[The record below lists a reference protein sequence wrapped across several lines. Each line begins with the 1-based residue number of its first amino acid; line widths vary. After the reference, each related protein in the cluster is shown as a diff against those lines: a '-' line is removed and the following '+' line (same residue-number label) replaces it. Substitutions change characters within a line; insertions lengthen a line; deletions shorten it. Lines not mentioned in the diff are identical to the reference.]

1 MKATQIIY
9 LLLFVGIIV
18 CIVTSSHL
26 LDSEGFQSGSSMLPV
41 NNVSEPTIAKGVEPA
56 QLSIQAQPNSS
67 TPGTLPF
74 GPYGQMASV
83 GSYQY
88 QDPALLPAELQ
99 QMKQLKEDLRAFLVF
114 EGPSVAANSDPTVQL
129 PLTQLRADSRKL
141 DQEISVLSKN
151 PGIQSSLTQQ
161 NVADIQ
167 ESLTFLQRKVRLFQ
181 TSGVINTTAD
191 KKEGFQSG
199 SESEPK
205 TRATKEDLQHLQTK
219 AYAAILILS
228 SSGTTDP
235 TVQARIQR
243 LQTMYSSITDM
254 INKIDGGIWTSSDI
268 PLYKEDIAGI
278 LPNLADPSTS
288 LQDIFDQPSGVKL
301 SPVEQQLASLV
312 GEDNAK
318 NVFNHLLDKGMFR
331 VNVEMGYNVPSS
343 KRRTHR
349 LVPGTNRMMYEKSYD
364 LLPSGTDSSSN
375 SLLSSADPSEPIG
388 SRSSSSSSSAMSMEG
403 PYDTTMP
410 GAEQNNSKVG
420 GLDWKNRTESI
431 CEQVRLRGLDPLD
444 FGCIAKGSLMSPAY
458 SWRGHAKMVCGRLNT
473 TMDPNLPVVCGCPPQ
488 EWNGWTLF

>member
-9 LLLFVGIIV
+9 ILLFVGIIV
-18 CIVTSSHL
+18 CIVTSTHL
-26 LDSEGFQSGSSMLPV
+26 LDSEGFQSDMLPV
-41 NNVSEPTIAKGVEPA
+41 NNVSEPRIASGVEQA
-56 QLSIQAQPNSS
+56 RLDIQAQPNSS

-88 QDPALLPAELQ
+88 QDPALLPAELN
-99 QMKQLKEDLRAFLVF
+99 QMKKLKEDLRAFLVF
-114 EGPSVAANSDPTVQL
+114 EGPSVTANSDPTVQL

-141 DQEISVLSKN
+141 DQEISVLSNN

-161 NVADIQ
+161 NIADIQ
-167 ESLTFLQRKVRLFQ
+167 ESLSFLQRKVRLFQ
-181 TSGVINTTAD
+181 TSGVVNTTVD
-191 KKEGFQSG
+191 GKEGFQDG
-199 SESEPK
+199 SDDMSEPK
-205 TRATKEDLQHLQTK
+205 TRATKEDLQSLQTK
-219 AYAAILILS
+219 IYSAILTLS

-235 TVQARIQR
+235 TVQARIKR
-243 LQTMYSSITDM
+243 LQEMYSSITDM

-278 LPNLADPSTS
+278 LPNLADPSTA
-288 LQDIFDQPSGVKL
+288 LANIFDQSSGVKL
-301 SPVEQQLASLV
+301 SPIEKQIATLV

-318 NVFNHLLDKGMFR
+318 NVFNHLLDNGMFR
-331 VNVEMGYNVPSS
+331 VNMEMGYNVPGS
-343 KRRTHR
+343 KGRDHHTHGKKR
-349 LVPGTNRMMYEKSYD
+349 MMVPGTNRMMYEKSFD
-364 LLPSGTDSSSN
+364 LLPSGTESNSSSIEP
-375 SLLSSADPSEPIG
+375 SSG
-388 SRSSSSSSSAMSMEG
+388 SDSAMRMEA

-431 CEQVRLRGLDPLD
+431 CEQVRLRGLDPQD
-444 FGCIAKGSLMSPAY
+444 FGCVPKGSLMSPAY

-488 EWNGWTLF
+488 EWKGWTLF

>member
-1 MKATQIIY
+1 MKATQILY
-9 LLLFVGIIV
+9 LLLFVGVIV

-26 LDSEGFQSGSSMLPV
+26 LDLEGFQGSILPV
-41 NNVSEPTIAKGVEPA
+41 NNISEPTIAKGVEPA
-56 QLSIQAQPNSS
+56 RLSIQAQPNSS
-67 TPGTLPF
+67 APGSLPF

-88 QDPALLPAELQ
+88 QDPALLPAELN

-114 EGPSVAANSDPTVQL
+114 EGPSVAGNSDPTVQL

-141 DQEISVLSKN
+141 DQEISVLSNN

-161 NVADIQ
+161 NIADIQ
-167 ESLTFLQRKVRLFQ
+167 GSLAFLQRKVRLFQ
-181 TSGVINTTAD
+181 TSGVVNTSAD
-191 KKEGFQSG
+191 RKEGFQDG
-199 SESEPK
+199 SDAEPK
-205 TRATKEDLQHLQTK
+205 IKATKEDLQALQTK
-219 AYAAILILS
+219 VYAAILTLS

-235 TVQARIQR
+235 TVQARIKI
-243 LQTMYSSITDM
+243 LEELYSAITVI
-254 INKIDGGIWTSSDI
+254 INNLDTGVWTSSDI
-268 PLYKEDIAGI
+268 DLYKEDIDNI
-278 LPNLADPSTS
+278 LPYLDDPSKD
-288 LQDIFDQPSGVKL
+288 LENIFDQPSGIKL

-331 VNVEMGYNVPSS
+331 VNVEMGYNLQGS
-343 KRRTHR
+343 KRRNHR
-349 LVPGTNRMMYEKSYD
+349 LVPGTNRMVYENSYD
-364 LLPSGTDSSSN
+364 LLPSSTDSSSN
-375 SLLSSADPSEPIG
+375 SVEPYSLEPG
-388 SRSSSSSSSAMSMEG
+388 SSSGSAYGSGSAMSMEG
-403 PYDTTMP
+403 PYDTRMP

-431 CEQVRLRGLDPLD
+431 CEQVRLRGLDPMD

-488 EWNGWTLF
+488 EWRGWNTF

>member
-1 MKATQIIY
+1 
-9 LLLFVGIIV
+9 
-18 CIVTSSHL
+18 
-26 LDSEGFQSGSSMLPV
+26 
-41 NNVSEPTIAKGVEPA
+41 
-56 QLSIQAQPNSS
+56 
-67 TPGTLPF
+67 
-74 GPYGQMASV
+74 MASV

-88 QDPALLPAELQ
+88 QDPALLPAELN
-99 QMKQLKEDLRAFLVF
+99 QMKQLKEDLRGFLVF

-141 DQEISVLSKN
+141 DQEISVLSNN

-167 ESLTFLQRKVRLFQ
+167 ESLAFLQRKVRLFQ
-181 TSGVINTTAD
+181 TSGVVNTSAD
-191 KKEGFQSG
+191 GKEGFQDR
-199 SESEPK
+199 SEAEPK
-205 TRATKEDLQHLQTK
+205 TRATKEDLQSLQTK
-219 AYAAILILS
+219 IYAAILLLS

-235 TVQARIQR
+235 TVQARIKR
-243 LQTMYSSITDM
+243 LQDMYSAITDM
-254 INKIDGGIWTSSDI
+254 INKLDRGIWTSSDI

-278 LPNLADPSTS
+278 LPNLADPSM
-288 LQDIFDQPSGVKL
+288 DVANIFDQPSGVKL
-301 SPVEQQLASLV
+301 SPVEQQIARYV

-318 NVFNHLLDKGMFR
+318 NVFNHLLDNGMFR
-331 VNVEMGYNVPSS
+331 VNMEMGYNVPGSN
-343 KRRTHR
+343 KGGKKHNETKHR
-349 LVPGTNRMMYEKSYD
+349 MVPGTNRMMYEASYD
-364 LLPSGTDSSSN
+364 LLPSNTDSSSN
-375 SLLSSADPSEPIG
+375 SVEPYSLG
-388 SRSSSSSSSAMSMEG
+388 SVMSMEG

-410 GAEQNNSKVG
+410 GAEENNSKVG

>member
-1 MKATQIIY
+1 
-9 LLLFVGIIV
+9 
-18 CIVTSSHL
+18 
-26 LDSEGFQSGSSMLPV
+26 
-41 NNVSEPTIAKGVEPA
+41 
-56 QLSIQAQPNSS
+56 
-67 TPGTLPF
+67 
-74 GPYGQMASV
+74 MASV

-88 QDPALLPAELQ
+88 QDPALLPAELK

-114 EGPSVAANSDPTVQL
+114 EGPSVTSNSDPTVQL

-167 ESLTFLQRKVRLFQ
+167 ESLAFLQRKVRLFQ
-181 TSGVINTTAD
+181 TSGVINTTGD
-191 KKEGFQSG
+191 KKEGFQNGDETS
-199 SESEPK
+199 PK
-205 TRATKEDLQHLQTK
+205 TRATKEDLQALQTK
-219 AYAAILILS
+219 VYAAILTLS

-235 TVQARIQR
+235 TVQARIKI
-243 LQTMYSSITDM
+243 LEELYSAITVIITMLDT
-254 INKIDGGIWTSSDI
+254 GAQTSSEIDI
-268 PLYKEDIAGI
+268 YKEDIDNI
-278 LPNLADPSTS
+278 LPYLDDPSKG
-288 LQDIFDQPSGVKL
+288 LQDIFNQPSGVKL
-301 SPVEQQLASLV
+301 SPVEQQLATLV

-331 VNVEMGYNVPSS
+331 INMEMGYNVPNYNKGGKYHGS
-343 KRRTHR
+343 KHR
-349 LVPGTNRMMYEKSYD
+349 MVPGTNRMMYEASYD
-364 LLPSGTDSSSN
+364 LLSNDTDSSSN
-375 SLLSSADPSEPIG
+375 SVEPYSSD
-388 SRSSSSSSSAMSMEG
+388 SAMNMEG

-431 CEQVRLRGLDPLD
+431 CEQVRLRGLDPMD

-488 EWNGWTLF
+488 EWKGWNTF